1 LNDSIYKNLFNGGIR
16 LALQL
21 INIGFGNVVSANR
34 IISIV
39 SPESAPI
46 KRIMQ
51 VARENNH
58 LIDATYGRRTRA
70 VIITDSSYVIL
81 SAVQPE
87 TVGQRVSNQDDLADV

>member
-1 LNDSIYKNLFNGGIR
+1 VNLT
-16 LALQL
+16 L

-46 KRIMQ
+46 KRIIT
-51 VARENNH
+51 VARDNNK
-58 LIDATYGRRTRA
+58 LVDATYGRRTRA
-70 VIITDSSYVIL
+70 VIITDSDHVIL

-87 TVGQRVSNQDDLADV
+87 TVGSRVMSHEEDTEET

>member
-1 LNDSIYKNLFNGGIR
+1 MKSVWLKLGGAKLNLT
-16 LALQL
+16 L

-46 KRIMQ
+46 KRIIT
-51 VARENNH
+51 VARDNNK
-58 LIDATYGRRTRA
+58 LVDATYGRRTRA
-70 VIITDSSYVIL
+70 VIITDSDHVIL

-87 TVGQRVSNQDDLADV
+87 TVGQRVMNHEEVTEES